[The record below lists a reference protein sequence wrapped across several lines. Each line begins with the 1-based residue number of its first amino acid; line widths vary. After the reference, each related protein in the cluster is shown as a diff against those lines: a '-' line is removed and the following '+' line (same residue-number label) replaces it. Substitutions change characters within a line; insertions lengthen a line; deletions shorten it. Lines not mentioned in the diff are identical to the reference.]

1 MTLGSSFLAGLNAG
15 DDSIGSV
22 LYTNIATVVDELVQ
36 PYTTSFLA
44 AGDGNI
50 TNRTLQ
56 SECWARFPGHLA
68 LIIDGAV
75 YSGVQDALAKRPI
88 DFNCFALRAARLVE
102 ASRAGTSRGVHR
114 AGGRPGE
121 RRWGPVHRDT
131 ERPMRRVRRAAVV
144 TLAGALAFGG
154 AAGCGDDEDGD
165 GGTTDEEI
173 QEGEDR
179 VEDVGDEVQ
188 EEIDAQDEGSNED
201 GE

>member
-1 MTLGSSFLAGLNAG
+1 
-15 DDSIGSV
+15 
-22 LYTNIATVVDELVQ
+22 
-36 PYTTSFLA
+36 
-44 AGDGNI
+44 
-50 TNRTLQ
+50 
-56 SECWARFPGHLA
+56 
-68 LIIDGAV
+68 
-75 YSGVQDALAKRPI
+75 
-88 DFNCFALRAARLVE
+88 
-102 ASRAGTSRGVHR
+102 
-114 AGGRPGE
+114 
-121 RRWGPVHRDT
+121 
-131 ERPMRRVRRAAVV
+131 MRRVRRAAVV